1 MSTQDRGR
9 SKATGAETEIEGVWA
24 AKDTASAAATTGGT
38 GRENE
43 MERSG
48 VFGGGYSS
56 AQMLTLRCGDDRQT
70 R

>member
-1 MSTQDRGR
+1 MIQR
-9 SKATGAETEIEGVWA
+9 
-24 AKDTASAAATTGGT
+24 GGT

-56 AQMLTLRCGDDRQT
+56 AQMLTLRGGDDRQT